1 MRFRVLRSI
10 IIDRTNIKIQMPLI
24 SRNCPHIANRG
35 DLAFIEIVVSQKEK
49 FKKCSECDTD
59 GPNLWLCLFPDCR
72 WVGCPETHLDH
83 SIVHNQKFPNH
94 CAHMNLSTNR
104 IWCYSCKREVIT
116 RHVPSPPVSPTQ
128 VDIKPQSN
136 KFAGDASI
144 NIDCKTDD
152 LNRLIL
158 DK

>member
-1 MRFRVLRSI
+1 
-10 IIDRTNIKIQMPLI
+10 MPLI
-24 SRNCPHIANRG
+24 SKNCPHIANRG
-35 DLAFIEIVVSQKEK
+35 DLAFIEIVVSQKER

-83 SIVHNQKFPNH
+83 STVHNQKFPNH

-104 IWCYSCKREVIT
+104 IWCYSCKREVIA
-116 RHVPSPPVSPTQ
+116 RHVPSPPLSPTQ
-128 VDIKPQSN
+128 MDIKTQNN
-136 KFAGDASI
+136 KYAGDAPT
-144 NIDCKTDD
+144 NMDCRTDD